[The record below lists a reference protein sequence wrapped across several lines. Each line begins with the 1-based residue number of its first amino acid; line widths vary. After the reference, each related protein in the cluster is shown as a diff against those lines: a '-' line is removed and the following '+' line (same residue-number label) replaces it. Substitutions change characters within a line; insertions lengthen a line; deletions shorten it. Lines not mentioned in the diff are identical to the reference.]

1 MQGDDG
7 GEISVGLFS
16 WSGRSLSEEE
26 AAVVLI
32 GGSDIFAEAKLD
44 GERVALVRVS
54 TQSGGVAC
62 VLWKV
67 VGEATSAE
75 AVGLVLERCTRLLQ
89 EYATDILS

>member
-1 MQGDDG
+1 MREDDEN
-7 GEISVGLFS
+7 EISIGFFS
-16 WSGRSLSEEE
+16 LSGRPLDEEE

-32 GGSDIFAEAKLD
+32 GGSDIFAKAMLD
-44 GERVALVRVS
+44 GERVALVRIS